1 LTRSFKT
8 VPHITM
14 RPLVPAVLALTLV
27 FAAGCSLFHHKK
39 AAQPELP
46 PAAGIEVEFR
56 DRWID
61 QRARQL
67 MASNAALTQAEATQT
82 AATEFAQQYPYI
94 SVPKA
99 KTGH

>member
-1 LTRSFKT
+1 MKLR
-8 VPHITM
+8 
-14 RPLVPAVLALTLV
+14 VPAALALTLV
-27 FAAGCSLFHHKK
+27 FAAGCSLLHHKK

-67 MASNAALTQAEATQT
+67 MAANTALTPAEAAQT

-94 SVPKA
+94 TVPGAKA
-99 KTGH
+99 AH

>member
-1 LTRSFKT
+1 MKLR
-8 VPHITM
+8 
-14 RPLVPAVLALTLV
+14 VPAVLAFTLV

-39 AAQPELP
+39 AGPPELP
-46 PAAGIEVEFR
+46 PAAGVAVEFR

-67 MASNAALTQAEATQT
+67 MASNAALTQTEATQT

-94 SVPKA
+94 SVPNA
-99 KTGH
+99 QARH